1 MQTWLSIDEF
11 AKLIGK
17 SVDEIKSLCEENK
30 LNCKTEDNT
39 IYVEA
44 QTGTKSLIPITTD
57 INNVEIVDDNQGS
70 VLEKTIS
77 TILTLH
83 EKVLEAKDETINTMK
98 GENDF
103 LKSTVISVQEIYDE
117 DRKTIE
123 TLQKQLQICQEEL
136 EFCRRKY
143 KLMWGKVI
151 KGKGDE
157 DE

>member
-17 SVDEIKSLCEENK
+17 SVEDIKTLCKNK
-30 LNCKTEDNT
+30 ELNYKEDNGK
-39 IYVEA
+39 IYIEA
-44 QTGTKSLIPITTD
+44 QSGTKSIIPMTTEL
-57 INNVEIVDDNQGS
+57 EIMEETQGTI
-70 VLEKTIS
+70 LEKTIS

-83 EKVLEAKDETINTMK
+83 EKVLEAKDETIETLK

-103 LKSTVISVQEIYDE
+103 LKSSVLSVQEIYEE

-123 TLQKQLQICQEEL
+123 TLQKQLKICQEEL

-151 KGKGDE
+151 KKEDE
-157 DE
+157 D

>member
-17 SVDEIKSLCEENK
+17 STEEIKTLCEDEK
-30 LNCKTEDNT
+30 LNCKTEEDT
-39 IYVEA
+39 IYIEA
-44 QTGTKSLIPITTD
+44 QAGTKSLIPMATEL
-57 INNVEIVDDNQGS
+57 EIVEDKQGN

-98 GENDF
+98 GENEF

>member
-17 SVDEIKSLCEENK
+17 SNDEIQKLCDEGK
-30 LNCKTEDNT
+30 LSHKVEDDK
-39 IYVEA
+39 IYIEATTGTQTLIPTVEA
-44 QTGTKSLIPITTD
+44 
-57 INNVEIVDDNQGS
+57 EIIESNGS

-83 EKVLEAKDETINTMK
+83 EKVLDAKDETIKTLQ
-98 GENDF
+98 GENEF
-103 LKSTVISVQEIYDE
+103 LKSSVISMQEVYDE

-123 TLQKQLQICQEEL
+123 TLQKQLKICQEEL
-136 EFCRRKY
+136 EFCRKKY

-151 KGKGDE
+151 KKEADDE
-157 DE
+157 

>member
-1 MQTWLSIDEF
+1 MQTWLNVDEF

-17 SVDEIKSLCEENK
+17 TPEKIKELCENGELKYKIDNDEIF
-30 LNCKTEDNT
+30 
-39 IYVEA
+39 IEA
-44 QTGTKSLIPITTD
+44 KAGTKALIPTST
-57 INNVEIVDDNQGS
+57 EIEIIEDKNATP
-70 VLEKTIS
+70 LEKTIA

-83 EKVLEAKDETINTMK
+83 EKVLEAKDETIKTMK

-123 TLQKQLQICQEEL
+123 TLQKQLQLCQEEL
-136 EFCRRKY
+136 EYCRKKY
-143 KLMWGKVI
+143 KLMWGKII
-151 KGKGDE
+151 KKGDE

>member
-11 AKLIGK
+11 VKLIGK
-17 SVDEIKSLCEENK
+17 SAEEIKTLCEEKK
-30 LNCKTEDNT
+30 LNCKTEEDT
-39 IYVEA
+39 IYIEA
-44 QTGTKSLIPITTD
+44 QAGTKSLIPISTE
-57 INNVEIVDDNQGS
+57 IEIVEDKQGNI
-70 VLEKTIS
+70 LEKTIS

-98 GENDF
+98 GENEF
-103 LKSTVISVQEIYDE
+103 LKSSVISVQEIYDE

-123 TLQKQLQICQEEL
+123 ALQKQLTICQEEL

-151 KGKGDE
+151 KKRE
-157 DE
+157 DDSD

>member
-17 SVDEIKSLCEENK
+17 SKEEIQTLCENNELSHKIEDEN
-30 LNCKTEDNT
+30 
-39 IYVEA
+39 IFIEA
-44 QTGTKSLIPITTD
+44 KEGTQALIPIAHT
-57 INNVEIVDDNQGS
+57 EILDSPSGDT

-77 TILTLH
+77 TILNLH
-83 EKVLEAKDETINTMK
+83 ERVLEAKDETIETMK

-117 DRKTIE
+117 DRKTIA
-123 TLQKQLQICQEEL
+123 TLQNQLKIAQEEL
-136 EFCRRKY
+136 EYCRRKY

-151 KGKGDE
+151 KKEADDE
-157 DE
+157 

>member
-17 SVDEIKSLCEENK
+17 DKAEIRDLCDNDKLSHKIENGEIFIEAKIGTQALIPMAEIELVDEKES
-30 LNCKTEDNT
+30 
-39 IYVEA
+39 
-44 QTGTKSLIPITTD
+44 GT
-57 INNVEIVDDNQGS
+57 
-70 VLEKTIS
+70 VLEKTVS

-83 EKVLEAKDETINTMK
+83 EKVLEAKDETILTLH

-103 LKSTVISVQEIYDE
+103 LKGTVLSVQEIYDE
-117 DRKTIE
+117 DRKTIA
-123 TLQKQLQICQEEL
+123 TLQQQLKIAQEEL

-151 KGKGDE
+151 KNKEDDDE
-157 DE
+157 

>member
-11 AKLIGK
+11 AKLVGK
-17 SVDEIKSLCEENK
+17 PLNELKTLCKNKK
-30 LNCKTEDNT
+30 LNYKKENNT
-39 IYVEA
+39 IYIEA
-44 QTGTKSLIPITTD
+44 QAGTKSLIPMATEL
-57 INNVEIVDDNQGS
+57 EIIEDNEGT

-83 EKVLEAKDETINTMK
+83 EKVLEAKDETITTMK

-123 TLQKQLQICQEEL
+123 TLQKQLKIAQEEL

-157 DE
+157 DEDE

>member
-17 SVDEIKSLCEENK
+17 SAEEIKTLCKEKK
-30 LNCKTEDNT
+30 LNYKKEDGI
-39 IYVEA
+39 IYIEA
-44 QTGTKSLIPITTD
+44 QAGTKSLIPMTTEL
-57 INNVEIVDDNQGS
+57 EIVEDKQGN

-83 EKVLEAKDETINTMK
+83 EKVLESKDETINTMK

-151 KGKGDE
+151 KKGDE

>member
-17 SVDEIKSLCEENK
+17 SIEEIKTLCENNELSHK
-30 LNCKTEDNT
+30 IEDDK
-39 IYVEA
+39 IFIEA
-44 QTGTKSLIPITTD
+44 SEGTQALIPVAHT
-57 INNVEIVDDNQGS
+57 EIIENPQGDT

-77 TILTLH
+77 TILNLH
-83 EKVLEAKDETINTMK
+83 ERVLEAKDETISTLQ

-117 DRKTIE
+117 DRKTIDA
-123 TLQKQLQICQEEL
+123 LQKQIKILQEEL
-136 EFCRRKY
+136 EYCRRKY

-151 KGKGDE
+151 KKEADDE
-157 DE
+157 

>member
-11 AKLIGK
+11 SKLIGK
-17 SVDEIKSLCEENK
+17 TPEKIKELCENDELKYKIEND
-30 LNCKTEDNT
+30 EVY
-39 IYVEA
+39 IEA
-44 QTGTKSLIPITTD
+44 KAGTKALIPTST
-57 INNVEIVDDNQGS
+57 EIEIIEDKNAS
-70 VLEKTIS
+70 VVEKTIA
-77 TILTLH
+77 TILALH
-83 EKVLEAKDETINTMK
+83 EKVLEAKDETIETMK

-103 LKSTVISVQEIYDE
+103 LKSSVISVQEIYDE

-123 TLQKQLQICQEEL
+123 TLQKQLKICQEEL
-136 EFCRRKY
+136 EYCRRKY

>member
-11 AKLIGK
+11 AKLVGK
-17 SVDEIKSLCEENK
+17 STNEIKTLCKEKK
-30 LNCKTEDNT
+30 LNYKKENNK
-39 IYVEA
+39 IYIEA
-44 QTGTKSLIPITTD
+44 QDGTKSLIPMTTEL
-57 INNVEIVDDNQGS
+57 EIIEEVDGT

-83 EKVLEAKDETINTMK
+83 EKVLEAKDETIETMR
-98 GENDF
+98 GENEF
-103 LKSTVISVQEIYDE
+103 LKNSVISVQEIYDE

-123 TLQKQLQICQEEL
+123 TLQKQLKICQEEL

-151 KGKGDE
+151 KKGDE

>member
-17 SVDEIKSLCEENK
+17 SSEEIKTLCKEKK
-30 LNCKTEDNT
+30 LNYKKEDGI
-39 IYVEA
+39 IYIEA
-44 QTGTKSLIPITTD
+44 QAGTKSLIPMTTEL
-57 INNVEIVDDNQGS
+57 EIVEDKQGN

>member
-17 SVDEIKSLCEENK
+17 SNDEIQKLCDEGK
-30 LNCKTEDNT
+30 LSHKVEDDK
-39 IYVEA
+39 IYIEATTGTQTLIPTVEA
-44 QTGTKSLIPITTD
+44 
-57 INNVEIVDDNQGS
+57 EIIESSGS

-83 EKVLEAKDETINTMK
+83 EKVLDAKDETIKTLQ
-98 GENDF
+98 GENEF
-103 LKSTVISVQEIYDE
+103 LKSSVISVQEIYEE

-123 TLQKQLQICQEEL
+123 TLQKQLKICQEEL
-136 EFCRRKY
+136 EFCRKKY

-151 KGKGDE
+151 KKEAGDE
-157 DE
+157 

>member
-1 MQTWLSIDEF
+1 MQTWLSVDEF

-17 SVDEIKSLCEENK
+17 TPEKIKELCENDELK
-30 LNCKTEDNT
+30 YKIEDDEVF
-39 IYVEA
+39 IEA
-44 QTGTKSLIPITTD
+44 EAGTKALIPTSTT
-57 INNVEIVDDNQGS
+57 IEIIEDKNAS
-70 VLEKTIS
+70 VVEKTIS
-77 TILTLH
+77 TILALH
-83 EKVLEAKDETINTMK
+83 EKVLEAKDETIETMK

-123 TLQKQLQICQEEL
+123 TLQKQLKICQEEL
-136 EFCRRKY
+136 EYCRRKY

>member
-17 SVDEIKSLCEENK
+17 TPSEIKKLCKDGELNYKKEN
-30 LNCKTEDNT
+30 NE
-39 IYVEA
+39 IYIEA
-44 QTGTKSLIPITTD
+44 QAGTKALIPTSTEL
-57 INNVEIVDDNQGS
+57 EIIEDKNAT

-77 TILTLH
+77 TILALH
-83 EKVLEAKDETINTMK
+83 EKVLEAKDETIETMK

-123 TLQKQLQICQEEL
+123 TLQKQLKICQEEL

-143 KLMWGKVI
+143 KLMWKKTI
-151 KGKGDE
+151 KGDDDE
-157 DE
+157 

>member
-17 SVDEIKSLCEENK
+17 NVEEIEKLCQNNELSHK
-30 LNCKTEDNT
+30 IEDDK
-39 IYVEA
+39 IYIEA
-44 QTGTKSLIPITTD
+44 NTGTQALIPIAHT
-57 INNVEIVDDNQGS
+57 EIIDSPEGDS

-77 TILTLH
+77 TILNLH
-83 EKVLEAKDETINTMK
+83 ERVLEAKDETIGTLK

-117 DRKTIE
+117 DRKTIDA
-123 TLQKQLQICQEEL
+123 LQKQLQILQDEL
-136 EFCRRKY
+136 EYCRKKY

-151 KGKGDE
+151 KKEADDE
-157 DE
+157 